1 MTQNFLTGSVS
12 SQGWLVLMADRVA
25 KGLNVLADGLR
36 HYVVARVPA
45 QILSNFSSSHG
56 NVQDWDALAL
66 LVFMWDHWND
76 LFRHDL
82 TFVERS
88 LISELREYRNRWAH
102 QQKFSEGEIYRIMD
116 NIERLLTAIE
126 SGQVAAIRRLRLESL
141 KLLFKQELGDR
152 DSAGILYKAW
162 PWVMCGA
169 SAIAMDSAILAF
181 GRFPWSWIMAFLVF
195 LAMMRVAWWQTIRES
210 LHRRGPH
217 ECGICGC
224 LIYTERCPY
233 CQPSSPETPA
243 DSASSRRSGGNRWSV
258 SPEKSVVS

>member
-1 MTQNFLTGSVS
+1 
-12 SQGWLVLMADRVA
+12 MADRVA

-45 QILSNFSSSHG
+45 QLLNAQSATYG
-56 NVQDWDALAL
+56 NVQNWDALAL
-66 LVFMWDHWND
+66 LIFMWDHWND

-88 LISELREYRNRWAH
+88 LVSELREYRNRWAH
-102 QQKFSEGEIYRIMD
+102 QQKFSEGEVYRIMD
-116 NIERLLTAIE
+116 NIERLLIALD
-126 SGQVAAIRRLRLESL
+126 SGHVAAIRRLRLESL
-141 KLLFKQELGDR
+141 KLLFNEELGNR
-152 DSAGILYKAW
+152 DTAGFLYKAW

-195 LAMMRVAWWQTIRES
+195 LAMMRVAWWQTIRET

-224 LIYTERCPY
+224 IIYTERCPY
-233 CQPSSPETPA
+233 CQPAAVDAVPA
-243 DSASSRRSGGNRWSV
+243 AGAAKRASGGRSSAGTESERV
-258 SPEKSVVS
+258 AART

>member
-1 MTQNFLTGSVS
+1 
-12 SQGWLVLMADRVA
+12 MADRVA

-45 QILSNFSSSHG
+45 QVLSNAATVQGS
-56 NVQDWDALAL
+56 VQDWDALAL

-82 TFVERS
+82 SFVERS

-116 NIERLLTAIE
+116 NIERLLTAVE

-141 KLLFKQELGDR
+141 RLLFNQEIGGR
-152 DSAGILYKAW
+152 DTGGFLYNAW

-169 SAIAMDSAILAF
+169 SALAMDSAILAF
-181 GRFPWSWIMAFLVF
+181 GRFPWSWIMSFLVF
-195 LAMMRVAWWQTIRES
+195 LAMMRVAWWLTIRET

-224 LIYTERCPY
+224 IIYTERCPY
-233 CQPSSPETPA
+233 CQPATAE
-243 DSASSRRSGGNRWSV
+243 SASGAVPPRRATGSRWGAT
-258 SPEKSVVS
+258 PEKTTVPGRS

>member
-1 MTQNFLTGSVS
+1 
-12 SQGWLVLMADRVA
+12 MADRVA

-45 QILSNFSSSHG
+45 QVLSNAATIQGS
-56 NVQDWDALAL
+56 VQDWDALAL

-82 TFVERS
+82 SFVERS

-116 NIERLLTAIE
+116 NIERLLTALE

-141 KLLFKQELGDR
+141 RLLFNQEIGDR
-152 DSAGILYKAW
+152 DTGGFLYKAW

-169 SAIAMDSAILAF
+169 SALAMDSAILAF
-181 GRFPWSWIMAFLVF
+181 GRFPWSWIMSFLVL
-195 LAMMRVAWWQTIRES
+195 LAMMRVAWWQTIRET

-224 LIYTERCPY
+224 IIYTERCPY
-233 CQPSSPETPA
+233 CQPANVESGSSAVPPRRATG
-243 DSASSRRSGGNRWSV
+243 SRWGTT
-258 SPEKSVVS
+258 PEKTTVPGRS

>member
-1 MTQNFLTGSVS
+1 
-12 SQGWLVLMADRVA
+12 MADRVA

-45 QILSNFSSSHG
+45 QVLSNSAAIQG

-82 TFVERS
+82 SFVERS

-116 NIERLLTAIE
+116 NIERLLTALE

-141 KLLFKQELGDR
+141 RLLFNQEIGGR
-152 DSAGILYKAW
+152 DSGGFLYKAW

-169 SAIAMDSAILAF
+169 SALAMDSAILAF

-195 LAMMRVAWWQTIRES
+195 IAMMRVAWWQTIRET

-224 LIYTERCPY
+224 IIYTERCPY
-233 CQPSSPETPA
+233 CQPATAE
-243 DSASSRRSGGNRWSV
+243 SAAGAVPPRRASGSRWGTA
-258 SPEKSVVS
+258 PEKTTVPGRS

>member
-1 MTQNFLTGSVS
+1 
-12 SQGWLVLMADRVA
+12 MADRVA

-45 QILSNFSSSHG
+45 QVLSNAATIQGS
-56 NVQDWDALAL
+56 VQDWDALAL

-82 TFVERS
+82 SFVERS

-116 NIERLLTAIE
+116 NIERLLTALE

-141 KLLFKQELGDR
+141 RLLFNQEIGSR
-152 DSAGILYKAW
+152 DTGGFLYKAW

-169 SAIAMDSAILAF
+169 SALAMDSAILAF
-181 GRFPWSWIMAFLVF
+181 GRFPWSWIMSFLVF
-195 LAMMRVAWWQTIRES
+195 LAMMRVAWWQTIRET

-224 LIYTERCPY
+224 IIYTERCPY
-233 CQPSSPETPA
+233 CQPANVESGSSAVPPRRATG
-243 DSASSRRSGGNRWSV
+243 SRWGTT
-258 SPEKSVVS
+258 PEKTTVPGRS

>member
-1 MTQNFLTGSVS
+1 
-12 SQGWLVLMADRVA
+12 MADRVA

-45 QILSNFSSSHG
+45 QVLSNSAAIQG

-82 TFVERS
+82 SFVERS

-116 NIERLLTAIE
+116 NIERLLTALE

-141 KLLFKQELGDR
+141 RLLFNQEIGGR
-152 DSAGILYKAW
+152 DSGGFLYKAW

-169 SAIAMDSAILAF
+169 SALAMDSASLAF

-195 LAMMRVAWWQTIRES
+195 IAMMRVAWWQTIRET

-224 LIYTERCPY
+224 IIYTERCPY
-233 CQPSSPETPA
+233 CQPATAE
-243 DSASSRRSGGNRWSV
+243 SAAGAVPPRRAGGSRWGTA
-258 SPEKSVVS
+258 PEKTTVPGRS

>member
-1 MTQNFLTGSVS
+1 
-12 SQGWLVLMADRVA
+12 MADRVA

-45 QILSNFSSSHG
+45 QVLSNAATIQGS
-56 NVQDWDALAL
+56 VQDWDALAL

-82 TFVERS
+82 SFVERS

-116 NIERLLTAIE
+116 NIERLLTALE

-141 KLLFKQELGDR
+141 RLLFNQEIGDR
-152 DSAGILYKAW
+152 DTGGFLYKAW

-169 SAIAMDSAILAF
+169 SALAMDSAILAF
-181 GRFPWSWIMAFLVF
+181 GRFPWSWIMSFLVF
-195 LAMMRVAWWQTIRES
+195 LAMMRVAWWQTIRET

-224 LIYTERCPY
+224 IIYTERCPY
-233 CQPSSPETPA
+233 CQPANVESGSSAVPPRRATG
-243 DSASSRRSGGNRWSV
+243 SRWGTT
-258 SPEKSVVS
+258 PEKTTVPGRS

>member
-1 MTQNFLTGSVS
+1 
-12 SQGWLVLMADRVA
+12 MADRVA
-25 KGLNVLADGLR
+25 KGLNVLEDGLR

-45 QILSNFSSSHG
+45 QVLSNSAAIQG

-82 TFVERS
+82 SFVERS

-116 NIERLLTAIE
+116 NIERLLTALE

-141 KLLFKQELGDR
+141 RLLFNQEIGGR
-152 DSAGILYKAW
+152 DTSGFLYQAW

-169 SAIAMDSAILAF
+169 SALAMDSAILAF

-195 LAMMRVAWWQTIRES
+195 IAMMRVAWWQTIRET

-224 LIYTERCPY
+224 IIYTERCPY
-233 CQPSSPETPA
+233 CQPATAE
-243 DSASSRRSGGNRWSV
+243 SAAGAVPPRRASGSRWGTA
-258 SPEKSVVS
+258 PEKTTVPGRS

>member
-1 MTQNFLTGSVS
+1 
-12 SQGWLVLMADRVA
+12 MADRVA

-45 QILSNFSSSHG
+45 QILSNSATTQG

-82 TFVERS
+82 SFVERS

-116 NIERLLTAIE
+116 NIERLLTALE

-141 KLLFKQELGDR
+141 RLLFNQEIGGR
-152 DSAGILYKAW
+152 DSGGFFVQSVAVGDVRCQCACDGFGNSGVRSFSMVVDHVL
-162 PWVMCGA
+162 PGVPRDDA
-169 SAIAMDSAILAF
+169 SGVVADDSRNAA
-181 GRFPWSWIMAFLVF
+181 PSWSA
-195 LAMMRVAWWQTIRES
+195 
-210 LHRRGPH
+210 
-217 ECGICGC
+217 
-224 LIYTERCPY
+224 
-233 CQPSSPETPA
+233 
-243 DSASSRRSGGNRWSV
+243 
-258 SPEKSVVS
+258 